1 MAAFKLDLILRD
13 FLVESQENLQR
24 LDQNLVKLEE
34 EPENLELLADVFR
47 TIHSIKGSAGFL
59 ALPHLEQL
67 AHATEDVLAKARSGE
82 LRLKERQMTCV
93 LHAIDSI
100 RMVLALLEQSGAE
113 GALNFQFVV
122 EHLQQI
128 SSGEEP
134 PAGSNQNCPAAAIAA
149 AAKANVDHAPLPA
162 PERAKSSPPAPR
174 QSPPEKIDD
183 SIEKHQ
189 HPDTS
194 EDVRIRVNVAI
205 LDHLMNLTG
214 ELVLARNQVVRKA
227 SDSRDP
233 TWQPIVQQLHHVVS
247 DLQET
252 MLKARM
258 QEIRQVFG
266 LFPRLVHDISQ
277 QHGKHVQLRMEG
289 EKTELDRT
297 LIEGLKEPLI
307 HLIRNAID
315 HGIEEPEIRR
325 QQGKP
330 AAGTISIRAYHESGQ
345 VMITVSD
352 DGAGI
357 DVERI
362 KQQALAQGVIAP
374 HQAGDISEYALLEMI
389 FRPGFSTAKT
399 VTNISGRGVGMDVVK
414 RHLNQMGGT
423 IEIATTPGQG
433 TIFHIRLPMTLAIIS
448 GLLVSAHDRQFVVPQ
463 RNLEELIRLDQAQSL
478 QHVIYQLAGAE
489 VYQLRG
495 ELLPIVRLTSI
506 LQLPPRDMTANENPH
521 IVVLAS
527 GDRRFGLLVE
537 NVRDTEEIVV
547 KPLGRHI
554 RQVACYDG
562 ATILGDGNVALI
574 LNARGLFA
582 AARFHLD
589 EMQRAEQLETHAA
602 QQLQNEEQRQTIVLF
617 SAGPNEYY
625 GVPLAFVERIE
636 TFPATAIETSGGQE
650 VLQYRGEVL
659 PLMRLEPL
667 LRLTSP
673 PPAPLLSLL
682 VFSIEKEI
690 GLVVQRVI
698 NTVEISTQI
707 DTKRFQQK
715 GVLGSTIVNGLAV
728 LILDIHGLIEL
739 AYPNWY
745 QQLLGSKLT
754 EEERR
759 QTRVLLVE
767 DSKFFMNIE
776 QSYLTSAGYQVLTA
790 THGQE
795 ALDVLEHQPVD
806 VVVTDID
813 MPYCNG
819 YELTQA
825 LKKRADWQHIPVMA
839 VTSLSG
845 EEDRR
850 KGMAAGIDEYK
861 IKLDRE
867 EVLRALEQLL
877 LRTRKRGDAQ

>member
-1 MAAFKLDLILRD
+1 MAASKLDLVLRD

-24 LDQNLVKLEE
+24 LDQNLIRLEE
-34 EPENLELLADVFR
+34 EPENLDLLADVFR

-59 ALPHLEQL
+59 ALSHLEEL
-67 AHATEDVLAKARSGE
+67 AHATEEVLAKARSGE
-82 LRLKERQMTCV
+82 MRLEARQMTCV

-100 RMVLALLEQSGAE
+100 RAILASLEQTGTE
-113 GALNFQFVV
+113 GAQSFQFII
-122 EHLQQI
+122 EHLRLI
-128 SSGEEP
+128 SAGQNP
-134 PAGSNQNCPAAAIAA
+134 PVGNHEGCPEAA
-149 AAKANVDHAPLPA
+149 AATPPAAERAPVPA
-162 PERAKSSPPAPR
+162 PEIAHPSPLPQHQAAGKVEDA
-174 QSPPEKIDD
+174 S
-183 SIEKHQ
+183 EKH
-189 HPDTS
+189 PEAA

-233 TWQPIVQQLHHVVS
+233 TWQPIAQQLHHVVS

-266 LFPRLVHDISQ
+266 LFPRLVHDTSH
-277 QHGKHVQLRMEG
+277 QHGKQVQLRMEG

-315 HGIEEPEIRR
+315 HGIETPETRR
-325 QQGKP
+325 QSGKP
-330 AAGTISIRAYHESGQ
+330 PVGTISIRAYHESGQ
-345 VMITVSD
+345 VMITVSE

-362 KQQALAQGVIAP
+362 RQQALAQGLIAP
-374 HQAGDISEYALLEMI
+374 HQAESISDHALLEMI

-414 RHLNQMGGT
+414 RHINQMGGT

-433 TIFHIRLPMTLAIIS
+433 TTFHIRLPMTLAIIS
-448 GLLVSAHDRQFVVPQ
+448 GLLVSAHDRQFVIPQ
-463 RNLEELIRLDQAQSL
+463 RNLEELVRLDQEQS
-478 QHVIYQLAGAE
+478 HEHAIYQLAGAE

-495 ELLPIVRLTSI
+495 ELLPIVRLTNV
-506 LQLPPRDMTANENPH
+506 LQLPPRELSEDDNPH
-521 IVVLAS
+521 IIVLS
-527 GDRRFGLLVE
+527 VGDRRFGLFVE

-562 ATILGDGNVALI
+562 ATILGDGDVALI
-574 LNARGLFA
+574 LNVRGLFA
-582 AARFHLD
+582 AARFHLE
-589 EMQRAEQLETHAA
+589 EMQERAEQLQTRAA
-602 QQLQNEEQRQTIVLF
+602 QPSQNEEQRQTIVLF
-617 SAGPNEYY
+617 TAGPNECY

-636 TFPATAIETSGGQE
+636 TFPAASIETSGGQE

-667 LRLTSP
+667 LHLSAP
-673 PPAPLLSLL
+673 PPSASLSLL

-728 LILDIHGLIEL
+728 LVLDIHGLIEL
-739 AYPNWY
+739 AYPSWY
-745 QQLLGSKLT
+745 QQLLVSKLT

-776 QSYLTSAGYQVLTA
+776 QSYLMSAGYQVLTA

-795 ALDVLEHQPVD
+795 ALDLLEQQPVD

-825 LKKRADWQHIPVMA
+825 IKRRAEWQHIPVMA
-839 VTSLSG
+839 VTALSG

-861 IKLDRE
+861 VKLDRE
-867 EVLRALEQLL
+867 EVLRALEQLI
-877 LRTRKRGDAQ
+877 LRTRKRGDVR

>member
-1 MAAFKLDLILRD
+1 
-13 FLVESQENLQR
+13 
-24 LDQNLVKLEE
+24 
-34 EPENLELLADVFR
+34 
-47 TIHSIKGSAGFL
+47 
-59 ALPHLEQL
+59 
-67 AHATEDVLAKARSGE
+67 
-82 LRLKERQMTCV
+82 MTCV

-100 RMVLALLEQSGAE
+100 RMVLASLEQSGTE
-113 GALNFQFVV
+113 GTLDFQFVI
-122 EHLQQI
+122 EHLQHI
-128 SSGEEP
+128 SAGQEP
-134 PAGSNQNCPAAAIAA
+134 PAGSHENCPAAAIART
-149 AAKANVDHAPLPA
+149 AKSNADDTPSPAPETAKLSAPLPHQQQA
-162 PERAKSSPPAPR
+162 D
-174 QSPPEKIDD
+174 KIEDA
-183 SIEKHQ
+183 IEKH
-189 HPDTS
+189 PETT
-194 EDVRIRVNVAI
+194 EDARIRVNVAV
-205 LDHLMNLTG
+205 LDYLMNLTG

-227 SDSRDP
+227 NDSRDP

-277 QHGKHVQLRMEG
+277 QHGKQVQLRMEG

-315 HGIEEPEIRR
+315 HGIETPDVRR
-325 QQGKP
+325 QYGKP
-330 AAGTISIRAYHESGQ
+330 PAGTIAIRAYHESGQ
-345 VMITVSD
+345 VMIAISD

-362 KQQALAQGVIAP
+362 KQQALAQGLLTPREAEDMGY
-374 HQAGDISEYALLEMI
+374 HALLEMI

-423 IEIATTPGQG
+423 IEITTTPGQG
-433 TIFHIRLPMTLAIIS
+433 TTFQIRLPMTLAIIS
-448 GLLVSAHDRQFVVPQ
+448 GLLVSAHDRQFVIPQ
-463 RNLEELIRLDQAQSL
+463 RNLEELVRLDQAQGRE
-478 QHVIYQLAGAE
+478 QAIYQLAGAE

-495 ELLPIVRLTSI
+495 ELLPIVRLTTI
-506 LQLPPRDMTANENPH
+506 LQLPPRDTTEHDNPH

-527 GDRRFGLLVE
+527 GDRRFGLFVE

-574 LNARGLFA
+574 LNVRGLFA
-582 AARFHLD
+582 AARFHVD
-589 EMQRAEQLETHAA
+589 EMPRTEQIETRAA
-602 QQLQNEEQRQTIVLF
+602 QHTQNEEQRQTIVLF
-617 SAGPNEYY
+617 TAGPNECY

-636 TFPATAIETSGGQE
+636 TFPAASIETSGGQE
-650 VLQYRGEVL
+650 ILQYRGEVL

-667 LRLTSP
+667 LRLPSP
-673 PPAPLLSLL
+673 PAAATLSLL
-682 VFSIEKEI
+682 VFSVEKEI

-698 NTVEISTQI
+698 NAVEISTQI

-715 GVLGSTIVNGLAV
+715 GVLGSTIVNGFAV

-745 QQLLGSKLT
+745 QQLLVSKLT

-776 QSYLTSAGYQVLTA
+776 QSYLTSAGYQVVTA
-790 THGQE
+790 LHGQE
-795 ALDVLEHQPVD
+795 ALDLLEQQPVD

-825 LKKRADWQHIPVMA
+825 IKSRTEWQHIPVMA
-839 VTSLSG
+839 VTALSG

-850 KGMAAGIDEYK
+850 KGMAVGIDEYK

-867 EVLRALEQLL
+867 DVLRALEQLL
-877 LRTRKRGDAQ
+877 LRTRKRGDVR